1 MVIVCSIQGIQIYKV
16 FFPFTNTQALNFRF
30 ILLTLQRILTLCGFW
45 DVNSF
50 AQNSACCKD
59 STNAKIHRLHKLKIV
74 FPCIFF
80 QPLGQTGSQGS
91 FNPFSVLKTMRNA
104 LVITM
109 EKSLGTNFNLENWM
123 LVVRLLSVENVE
135 STLPCNGQIQPADA
149 TKTLLQISFT
159 FTTLLFASRE
169 RSR

>member
-1 MVIVCSIQGIQIYKV
+1 MFFHV
-16 FFPFTNTQALNFRF
+16 FFSNH
-30 ILLTLQRILTLCGFW
+30 W
-45 DVNSF
+45 
-50 AQNSACCKD
+50 
-59 STNAKIHRLHKLKIV
+59 AK
-74 FPCIFF
+74 P
-80 QPLGQTGSQGS
+80 GSQGS

-123 LVVRLLSVENVE
+123 LAVRLLSVENVE

-169 RSR
+169 RSS